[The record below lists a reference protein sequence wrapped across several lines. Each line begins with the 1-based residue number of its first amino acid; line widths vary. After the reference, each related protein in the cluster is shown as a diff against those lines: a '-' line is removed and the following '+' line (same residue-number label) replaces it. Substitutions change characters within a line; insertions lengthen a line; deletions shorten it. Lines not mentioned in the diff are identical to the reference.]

1 MAHFGNPL
9 RKLISILG
17 EAANS
22 LSLEM
27 KVDGAD
33 VIKNFSRSK
42 LWYSEKIQ
50 SDVVNLMNSFNQS
63 ECSIS
68 GYSSYATLRSV
79 YDNRIQSTNYI

>member
-33 VIKNFSRSK
+33 VINKFQQ
-42 LWYSEKIQ
+42 I
-50 SDVVNLMNSFNQS
+50 
-63 ECSIS
+63 
-68 GYSSYATLRSV
+68 
-79 YDNRIQSTNYI
+79 